1 MERSALITGGSKRI
15 GGAISNSLAENG
27 YDIIVHYHADSE
39 GAEEVVEYARS
50 KGVQA
55 YSIKADLLNDEEILN
70 LVSKSV
76 KLLNKPLTTLINPS
90 LSLFLETY
98 KTVSSL
104 AIKYTENNVVNIP
117 IPKVKEN
124 PLIGPE
130 IGRAHV

>member
-27 YDIIVHYHADSE
+27 YDIIVHYNADSQ
-39 GAEEVVEYARS
+39 GAEEAVEYARS

-76 KLLNKPLTTLINPS
+76 KLLNKPLTTLINNASIFEYDTIETATLENWDRHFGTNIKAPF
-90 LSLFLETY
+90 FL
-98 KTVSSL
+98 KL
-104 AIKYTENNVVNIP
+104 
-117 IPKVKEN
+117 
-124 PLIGPE
+124 L
-130 IGRAHV
+130 